1 MDLLGRN
8 GIDDLQWPP
17 YSPDLSVIENCW
29 AMLKRLMPVTTYE
42 NRDDFVQAIRDAWA
56 KITVD

>member
-1 MDLLGRN
+1 MSILHLED
-8 GIDDLQWPP
+8 GIQFSISQIIFWK
-17 YSPDLSVIENCW
+17 IENCW